1 MNCLNLSF
9 LINNY
14 KKKMLKIIIPII
26 FFFTTDVLIA
36 QDQDSIVREVKFTFE
51 QWCPLYILENYCS
64 QSGLPI
70 IMKKLNTDERV
81 RSIKPWPNSAEPDQP
96 PNTLVEYNNVK
107 ISFENWRKDGTGSLH
122 TFCIFFRT
130 PNELDQFFMLYAL
143 FMGLEKDPENPN
155 RYYWPDGSMN
165 AVTKT
170 SHPKDNIFF
179 ATCFVWQPTYC
190 R

>member
-1 MNCLNLSF
+1 MNCLNLLF

-14 KKKMLKIIIPII
+14 KKMLKIIIPII

-36 QDQDSIVREVKFTFE
+36 QDQDSIVREVKYTFE

-96 PNTLVEYNNVK
+96 SNTLVEYNNVK

-170 SHPKDNIFF
+170 SHPKDNLFF